1 MIISRKVSNQLES
14 GSTNNLMMLIL
25 ISAMYI
31 HINII
36 MSIIVLKYMAMK
48 LNVTFLIFCKMQDM
62 KFKQEFID
70 NLICRVFAILKA
82 VEIPIFGN
90 SI

>member
-1 MIISRKVSNQLES
+1 
-14 GSTNNLMMLIL
+14 
-25 ISAMYI
+25 
-31 HINII
+31 

-62 KFKQEFID
+62 KFNQEFID